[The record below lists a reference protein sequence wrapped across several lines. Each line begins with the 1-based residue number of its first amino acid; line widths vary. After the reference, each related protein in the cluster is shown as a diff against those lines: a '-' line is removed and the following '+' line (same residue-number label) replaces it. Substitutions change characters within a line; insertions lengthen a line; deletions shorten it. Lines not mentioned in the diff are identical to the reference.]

1 MSPLLPFFPLTSTF
15 FGLTSDYRAWWEE
28 ELFVCRKHIGWSYED
43 LMNMSVSSRR
53 YQIHLLKN
61 EHRAKED
68 HYREEMENMKS
79 ASTGKRTKKIS
90 GDELKAKLKSGE
102 IT

>member
-1 MSPLLPFFPLTSTF
+1 
-15 FGLTSDYRAWWEE
+15 
-28 ELFVCRKHIGWSYED
+28 
-43 LMNMSVSSRR
+43 MSVSSRR

-61 EHRAKED
+61 EHKAKDE

-79 ASTGKRTKKIS
+79 ASSGKRTKRVS

>member
-1 MSPLLPFFPLTSTF
+1 
-15 FGLTSDYRAWWEE
+15 
-28 ELFVCRKHIGWSYED
+28 
-43 LMNMSVSSRR
+43 MSVSSRR

>member
-1 MSPLLPFFPLTSTF
+1 
-15 FGLTSDYRAWWEE
+15 
-28 ELFVCRKHIGWSYED
+28 
-43 LMNMSVSSRR
+43 MSVSSRR

-79 ASTGKRTKKIS
+79 ASSGKRTRRVS

>member
-1 MSPLLPFFPLTSTF
+1 
-15 FGLTSDYRAWWEE
+15 
-28 ELFVCRKHIGWSYED
+28 
-43 LMNMSVSSRR
+43 
-53 YQIHLLKN
+53 LLKN

-79 ASTGKRTKKIS
+79 ASSGKRTRRVS

>member
-1 MSPLLPFFPLTSTF
+1 
-15 FGLTSDYRAWWEE
+15 
-28 ELFVCRKHIGWSYED
+28 
-43 LMNMSVSSRR
+43 MSVASRR

-68 HYREEMENMKS
+68 HYREEMENIRG
-79 ASTGKRTKKIS
+79 ASSGKRTKKVS

-102 IT
+102 IS